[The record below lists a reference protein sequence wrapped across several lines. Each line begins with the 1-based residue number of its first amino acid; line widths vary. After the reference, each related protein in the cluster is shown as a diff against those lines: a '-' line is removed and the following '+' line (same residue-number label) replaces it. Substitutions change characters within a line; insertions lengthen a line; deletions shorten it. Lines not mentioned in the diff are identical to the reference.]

1 MLNDVVIIEKLLS
14 GNNKLENEGISTL
27 YKELRKNASHIVLNN
42 SGNEDDL
49 EDVLQEGIMAFY
61 DNISIKN
68 SIMIKDNKII
78 NKKGDFVKITSYMS
92 AVFRNNWFM
101 KLREKKRIVNDELIN
116 LTEEP
121 EDVYEEKNTFKKN
134 VELVYENIKKMN
146 TSCYEIL
153 TLFWI
158 DKLNFE
164 TIALKLGHSN
174 ANTSKQI
181 KARCQKKLK
190 ENILSYA
197 N

>member
-14 GNNKLENEGISTL
+14 GNNKLENEGISIL

-42 SGNEDDL
+42 NGNEDDL

-116 LTEEP
+116 LTEES
-121 EDVYEEKNTFKKN
+121 EDVYEEKNTFEKN
-134 VELVYENIKKMN
+134 VELVYEHIKKMN
-146 TSCYEIL
+146 KS
-153 TLFWI
+153 
-158 DKLNFE
+158 
-164 TIALKLGHSN
+164 
-174 ANTSKQI
+174 
-181 KARCQKKLK
+181 
-190 ENILSYA
+190 
-197 N
+197 